1 MNYLLFNFSGVHRK
15 ERTPACHRGRKT
27 EKEHVNYSIK
37 MKNNDSEITKL
48 RLTFEKSSGTSYVTI
63 VLLKIMRKNITRL
76 AVFVIYKEDKSC
88 REIQNTYKNIIV
100 FKLFFV

>member
-1 MNYLLFNFSGVHRK
+1 MNYFLFNFSGVHRK
-15 ERTPACHRGRKT
+15 ERTPSCHHGRKT

-63 VLLKIMRKNITRL
+63 VLLKTMRKNITRL
-76 AVFVIYKEDKSC
+76 AVFVIYNEDKSC
-88 REIQNTYKNIIV
+88 REIQKYLQKYNS
-100 FKLFFV
+100 F

>member
-1 MNYLLFNFSGVHRK
+1 MNYFLFNFSGVHRK
-15 ERTPACHRGRKT
+15 ERTPSCHHGRKT

-48 RLTFEKSSGTSYVTI
+48 RLTFEKSSGTSY
-63 VLLKIMRKNITRL
+63 ITRL

-88 REIQNTYKNIIV
+88 REIQKYLQKYNS
-100 FKLFFV
+100 F

>member
-1 MNYLLFNFSGVHRK
+1 MAEKRK
-15 ERTPACHRGRKT
+15 
-27 EKEHVNYSIK
+27 KEHVNYSIK